1 MTNIERDPQALRNE
15 RFDVVVIGGG
25 IYGACMLLEAS
36 RRGLRALLVE
46 RDDFGG
52 HTSWNSLR
60 IVHGG
65 LRYLQTADF
74 ARFRRSVA
82 EQAWWLREFPDL
94 VKPLPCLMPLY
105 NRGLRRTGLMRAAL
119 SMNDVMARPIRRR
132 VAGDANLLESGGII
146 DAKETLERFPAVN
159 ADGLRGGATW
169 CDAYMESPQRL
180 LVEVLRW
187 ANAAGGKSLNYMKCT
202 GLLSSGDVVSGIQAR
217 CSLTGDEY
225 EFLGRTVINCA
236 GPWSRLV
243 AAGVASERKD
253 YARAFNVVVAC
264 KPFSRSALALTPK
277 AINGKPTTWF
287 AVPYRGQ
294 MIIGTAHLP
303 PGDDISPTA
312 SEVQK
317 LLDEVNRTVT
327 ELPLTLDDVLAVLP
341 GRLPAATNGSHFPG
355 KSPRIRTNDGL
366 RGLTSVEGVKYTT
379 ARHVA
384 QQTLAATLGSLP
396 DCQHLQRPLPLTR
409 PTLDETLS
417 ASDLQKWIAEESVQ
431 HVDDLIF
438 RRQDPLHHIGRLNE
452 LGKQLV
458 SLTGMDAEKQQ
469 QELQCLE
476 NTLACVRF
484 NTDS

>member
-1 MTNIERDPQALRNE
+1 MTNIERDPQALRDE

-25 IYGACMLLEAS
+25 IYGACLLLEAS

-105 NRGLRRTGLMRAAL
+105 NRGLRRTGIMRAAL
-119 SMNDVMARPIRRR
+119 SINDVLARPIRRR
-132 VAGDANLLESGGII
+132 VAGDANLLQCGGII
-146 DAKETLERFPAVN
+146 DAKATLEQFPAVN
-159 ADGLRGGATW
+159 PSGLRGGAIW
-169 CDAYMESPQRL
+169 YDAFMESPQRL
-180 LVEVLRW
+180 LIEVLRW

-202 GLLSSGDVVSGIQAR
+202 GLLSAGDVVSGIKSR

-225 EFLGRTVINCA
+225 EFLGNNVINCA
-236 GPWSRLV
+236 GSWSRLV
-243 AAGVASERKD
+243 AAGVESERKD
-253 YARAFNVVVAC
+253 YARAFNIVVGC

-277 AINGKPTTWF
+277 ATNDKPTTWF

-294 MIIGTAHLP
+294 TMIGTAHLP
-303 PGDDISPTA
+303 PGDEISPTA
-312 SEVQK
+312 SQVQA

-355 KSPRIRTNDGL
+355 KSPRIRTNDRL

-384 QQTLAATLGSLP
+384 EQTLAATLGSLP
-396 DCQHLQRPLPLTR
+396 DCQQLQRPQPVTR
-409 PTLDETLS
+409 PTLDSTIS
-417 ASDLQKWIAEESVQ
+417 ASDLHKWIAEESVQ
-431 HVDDLIF
+431 HIDDLIF
-438 RRQDPLHHIGRLNE
+438 RRQDPLHHIGQLNE

-469 QELQCLE
+469 QELRCFE
-476 NTLACVRF
+476 NTLASVRF